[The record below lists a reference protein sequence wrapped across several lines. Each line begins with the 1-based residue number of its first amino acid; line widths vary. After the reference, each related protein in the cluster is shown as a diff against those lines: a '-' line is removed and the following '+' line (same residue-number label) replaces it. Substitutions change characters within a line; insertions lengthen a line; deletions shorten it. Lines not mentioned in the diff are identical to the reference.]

1 MKAGKQQ
8 QAQRGIT
15 SLEALMVLGITAVM
29 LGTAVPG
36 LGEMQ
41 DRRRLEGAAAQL
53 ETELQFTRSLAVAD
67 PRQVRVSFQSSAA
80 QSCYVIH
87 TGSANACRCEGPQ
100 TTCNAGAA
108 EVRTVRFDA
117 DSRLRLNVNSAS
129 ILFDPIKGT
138 VTPTATLRLANTRG
152 DGINLVVNIMGR
164 IRSCSPTGLVGHK
177 PC

>member
-1 MKAGKQQ
+1 MKAAAK
-8 QAQRGIT
+8 QAQRGVT
-15 SLEALMVLGITAVM
+15 SLEAIIVLGITAVT
-29 LGTAVPG
+29 LGTTLPG

-53 ETELQFTRSLAVAD
+53 ETELQFVRSLAVAD
-67 PRQVRVSFQSSAA
+67 TRQVRVSFQSSAA

-87 TGSANACRCEGPQ
+87 TGSANACRCDGPQ
-100 TTCNAGAA
+100 TSCLAGAT

-117 DSRLRLNVNSAS
+117 DSRLRMNVNSAS
-129 ILFDPIKGT
+129 MLFDPIKGT

-152 DGINLVVNIMGR
+152 DGINLVVNVMGR
-164 IRSCSPTGLVGHK
+164 VRSCTPTGLMGHK